1 MDSSIRASNFVSLV
15 LSESHYDSRFDELRS
30 ILASLTVI
38 PVKTGIQESNNKMK
52 KQPAVYIL
60 ASAKNGTLYTGVTS
74 DLVKRIWEHKNNL
87 VDGFTKRYGVHDLVS
102 FELHDTMDFVIIR
115 EKNIKE
121 WKRAWKLKLIEKD
134 NPDWRDLYIDMV

>member
-1 MDSSIRASNFVSLV
+1 
-15 LSESHYDSRFDELRS
+15 
-30 ILASLTVI
+30 
-38 PVKTGIQESNNKMK
+38 MK

-87 VDGFTKRYGVHDLVS
+87 VDGFTKRYSVHDLVW
-102 FELHDTMDFVIIR
+102 FELHDTMDSAINR

-121 WKRAWKLKLIEKD
+121 RKRAWKLKMIEKD
-134 NPDWRDLYIDMV
+134 NPAWRDLYIDVV

>member
-1 MDSSIRASNFVSLV
+1 
-15 LSESHYDSRFDELRS
+15 
-30 ILASLTVI
+30 
-38 PVKTGIQESNNKMK
+38 MK

-87 VDGFTKRYGVHDLVS
+87 VDGFTKRYSVHDLVW
-102 FELHDTMDFVIIR
+102 FELHDTMDSAINR

-121 WKRAWKLKLIEKD
+121 WKRAWKLKMIEKD
-134 NPDWRDLYIDMV
+134 NPAWRDLYIDIV